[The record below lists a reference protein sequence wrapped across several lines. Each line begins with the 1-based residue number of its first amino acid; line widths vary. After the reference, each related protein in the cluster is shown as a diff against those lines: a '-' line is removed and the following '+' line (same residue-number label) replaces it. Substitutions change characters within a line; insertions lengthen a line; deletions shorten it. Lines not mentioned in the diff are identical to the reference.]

1 MANQDN
7 VELES
12 APGAKTARA
21 FLVVDDHDVVRQC
34 LLPLLAKGYP
44 NADILVAVDCREAV
58 AQIEEHL
65 PDLVIMDVYLPAV
78 LGEMAC
84 YKAGMRLLKQ
94 IMARPQV
101 AQQPAANIL
110 VFGTSVKPLV
120 RLSSDIY
127 HYPAGFTALDKIEP
141 VERILKMVD
150 LALRGSIYLPTE
162 VRWQGNIVGDSRL
175 NLKPQWLA
183 LLTYKFQE
191 GLSDRA
197 IAERMGISTRTV
209 RSYWLRLQDSL
220 GVFDDPEKDLRVQI
234 EQAARQAGLI
244 D

>member
-1 MANQDN
+1 MANSGNQA
-7 VELES
+7 LAS
-12 APGAKTARA
+12 ATDLKSART
-21 FLVVDDHDVVRQC
+21 FLVVDDHDVVRAS

-44 NADILVAVDCREAV
+44 QAEIVVAVDCREATTRLRE
-58 AQIEEHL
+58 QS
-65 PDLVIMDVYLPAV
+65 PDLVLMDVYLPEV
-78 LGEMAC
+78 LGEIAC
-84 YKAGMRLLKQ
+84 YEAGIQLL
-94 IMARPQV
+94 RQV
-101 AQQPAANIL
+101 MVSQPAANIL

-120 RLSSDIY
+120 RLSAEIY
-127 HYPAGFTALDKIEP
+127 HYPAGFTALDKVEP
-141 VERILKMVD
+141 VSRILKMVD

-162 VRWQGNIVGDSRL
+162 VRWQGGADGSRL
-175 NLKPQWLA
+175 ELRPQWLA
-183 LLTYKFQE
+183 LLMYKFQE

-234 EQAARQAGLI
+234 EQAARKAGLI